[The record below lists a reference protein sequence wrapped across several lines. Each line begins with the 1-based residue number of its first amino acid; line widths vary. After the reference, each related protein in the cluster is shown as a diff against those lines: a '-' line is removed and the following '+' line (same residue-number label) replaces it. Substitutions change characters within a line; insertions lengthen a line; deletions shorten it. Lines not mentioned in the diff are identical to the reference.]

1 MAAELEV
8 VGCQR
13 NGLGEPQPRFRNEE
27 DEPVPAHL
35 GPQVEVVQKPVQLE
49 LVEVLLLLGARGFAL
64 NDGLA
69 RWVAL
74 YQTLIDSIEDG
85 ALQLMVEIHCR
96 LPFVADG
103 IVVQQL
109 LIGDAVEFREGQQG
123 NEPLQP
129 SAGEPV
135 LAERDIA
142 HGPFL
147 IHGHPLL
154 VIVAERVVGRE
165 FVEHCWVPF
174 CVFGSFE
181 GSR

>member
-103 IVVQQL
+103 ILVQQL
-109 LIGDAVEFREGQQG
+109 LIG
-123 NEPLQP
+123 L
-129 SAGEPV
+129 S
-135 LAERDIA
+135 
-142 HGPFL
+142 L
-147 IHGHPLL
+147 IQ
-154 VIVAERVVGRE
+154 I
-165 FVEHCWVPF
+165 
-174 CVFGSFE
+174 
-181 GSR
+181 

>member
-1 MAAELEV
+1 MIPKYEAIAADI
-8 VGCQR
+8 R
-13 NGLGEPQPRFRNEE
+13 R
-27 DEPVPAHL
+27 
-35 GPQVEVVQKPVQLE
+35 
-49 LVEVLLLLGARGFAL
+49 
-64 NDGLA
+64 
-69 RWVAL
+69 
-74 YQTLIDSIEDG
+74 SIEDG

-103 IVVQQL
+103 ILVQQL

>member
-1 MAAELEV
+1 M
-8 VGCQR
+8 
-13 NGLGEPQPRFRNEE
+13 
-27 DEPVPAHL
+27 
-35 GPQVEVVQKPVQLE
+35 QLE
-49 LVEVLLLLGARGFAL
+49 LVEVLLLLGSRGLSL

-74 YQTLIDSIEDG
+74 HEALVDGVEDG
-85 ALQLMVEIHCR
+85 AFQLVVEIHSR
-96 LPFVADG
+96 LPLMARGV
-103 IVVQQL
+103 VVQQL
-109 LIGDAVEFREGQQG
+109 LVGDAVELREGQQG
-123 NEPLQP
+123 DEPLQP
-129 SAGEPV
+129 GAGEPV